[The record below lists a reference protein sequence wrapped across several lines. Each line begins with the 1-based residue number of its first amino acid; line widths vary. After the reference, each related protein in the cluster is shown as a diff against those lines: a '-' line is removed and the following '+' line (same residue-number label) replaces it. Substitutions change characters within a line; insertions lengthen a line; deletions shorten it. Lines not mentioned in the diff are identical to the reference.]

1 MSREEQYLQNAKAYF
16 ASQQFSSAGM
26 YARKVIR
33 RQPHN
38 LDALLILAELAFKAS
53 DFKDAEY
60 KFDAILTL
68 DPNFER
74 ALRGKLHLLEVRQRY
89 FEQVDMLNRLITL
102 FPDELELQFKQG
114 MAALQTGNMAL
125 AIDKLTFC
133 TVSHYNHSAVKLN
146 LGHIYKA
153 TGNTQLATDFYH
165 QFIIENPDKMAT
177 GFWSL
182 ADLKNYTFSES
193 DKSVVIS
200 ALNSPSLSDASRALL
215 LYTMNRIYEQ
225 SNQHQLAFEAMSH
238 ANKLLAPLKP
248 FKKSS
253 FINIVQ
259 SLRHTELTAR
269 KVVAEQIV
277 PIFIVGMPR
286 SGTTLVE
293 QILACHSLIGATDEL
308 PYIERIALTLEQTG
322 GYAKQLA
329 HLSQEKINQYQ
340 QEYLQQSA
348 QYFSTVPDYVID
360 KNPNNFLHIGLIKT
374 LFPQAKIINVI
385 RHTTDNAL
393 SVFKQY
399 FSFGHDYSYSLENIK
414 VYWENYLTLMEHWD
428 SQFPQDIYHLSF
440 EKLVIQPDDEIP
452 KLLSYCGVDF
462 ETACLHFYQS
472 TRPVLTPSA
481 SQVRQPMNTKAIG
494 QCEKYQAFMGQD
506 YVDFEQIN
514 INVRHRLLGQ

>member
-1 MSREEQYLQNAKAYF
+1 
-16 ASQQFSSAGM
+16 
-26 YARKVIR
+26 
-33 RQPHN
+33 
-38 LDALLILAELAFKAS
+38 
-53 DFKDAEY
+53 
-60 KFDAILTL
+60 
-68 DPNFER
+68 
-74 ALRGKLHLLEVRQRY
+74 
-89 FEQVDMLNRLITL
+89 
-102 FPDELELQFKQG
+102 
-114 MAALQTGNMAL
+114 
-125 AIDKLTFC
+125 
-133 TVSHYNHSAVKLN
+133 
-146 LGHIYKA
+146 
-153 TGNTQLATDFYH
+153 
-165 QFIIENPDKMAT
+165 
-177 GFWSL
+177 
-182 ADLKNYTFSES
+182 
-193 DKSVVIS
+193 
-200 ALNSPSLSDASRALL
+200 
-215 LYTMNRIYEQ
+215 
-225 SNQHQLAFEAMSH
+225 
-238 ANKLLAPLKP
+238 
-248 FKKSS
+248 
-253 FINIVQ
+253 Q

-269 KVVAEQIV
+269 KVVAEQKV

-348 QYFSTVPDYVID
+348 QYFSTVPNYVID